1 MPDNERSSHSS
12 TTIEYILSQIAALKS
27 VLPADPNLNATL
39 SALRHRLDALE
50 CVSYSRGPD
59 DELQDMVELL
69 EGRMIDTEEKVEDLE
84 RIRISHI
91 RSSASPSLNAA
102 SFRDSGSF
110 LTAPLANISHE
121 AASSRIEE
129 FEQRLQVLES
139 AAPPT
144 TANPWEIEVVMLP
157 WGRSLKGIWFSPDA
171 DIETPNASGK
181 VNTIPATSCAAMHNN
196 RASSLPTKDFHGQAL
211 KDWGGSSSDWLAPR
225 ACGPTRGSGGKV
237 YERLRSRGF
246 VRCVNLH
253 HNAAREVR
261 KEITACFADV
271 LDTLLRNESHL
282 ATSSTY
288 LGLQAPFVPLR
299 KVHKS
304 SRLRFLSAAEL
315 TTPSLWTGE
324 FLNSSIFMKAPS
336 AGVRRLFITQ
346 AAAYHQYPLSS
357 THHEWSWPRIRA
369 LSQVISLSSDDDM
382 ESEYGVEVDE
392 LCWHPDQ
399 RLDVPISTLSSFT
412 AVDSGPEGSFA
423 SLALPSSDQ
432 EMQESSSDAEHDD
445 IVSDASSM
453 DQVYLTTTPTSL
465 YSARQFRRTVS
476 DPMTA
481 QEVDQLITVQTIS
494 KRQTLQSQPAAERT
508 TVSVPK
514 RRRLSQ
520 IPATKNAGFTLPAQR
535 TPTPCLSHE
544 PSSPLLRT
552 PNVHTQNIGNHRS
565 GHPGLGTGAPPVSV
579 KRSASQSAYAT
590 PYSNNAAFNGINM
603 EHVQPGGGDTDM
615 DSDDDLA
622 GFSTQV
628 AAKQRKPD
636 LLRHRHGDHPSSDA
650 EVWDGVA
657 DEARRQMQE
666 SDQDDDE
673 EDDDD
678 EDSHEDEE
686 IFEEWARK
694 ADDDYDDDDEDMEED
709 TYE

>member
-1 MPDNERSSHSS
+1 
-12 TTIEYILSQIAALKS
+12 
-27 VLPADPNLNATL
+27 
-39 SALRHRLDALE
+39 
-50 CVSYSRGPD
+50 
-59 DELQDMVELL
+59 
-69 EGRMIDTEEKVEDLE
+69 MIDTEEKVEDLE
-84 RIRISHI
+84 RVRINRIRI
-91 RSSASPSLNAA
+91 SASPSSNAA
-102 SFRDSGSF
+102 SFYDSGSF
-110 LTAPLANISHE
+110 LTAPLTNLSHE

-139 AAPPT
+139 TALPT

-171 DIETPNASGK
+171 DIDTPNVNGE
-181 VNTIPATSCAAMHNN
+181 VNTILATSYAAMHNN
-196 RASSLPTKDFHGQAL
+196 RASSLSTKDFRGQAL
-211 KDWGGSSSDWLAPR
+211 KDWEGNSSDWLAPR

-253 HNAAREVR
+253 HNAAREIR

-271 LDTLLRNESHL
+271 LDTFLRNDSHL
-282 ATSSTY
+282 ETSSTY

-346 AAAYHQYPLSS
+346 AAAYHQHPLSS
-357 THHEWSWPRIRA
+357 AHHEWSWPRIHGLPR
-369 LSQVISLSSDDDM
+369 VIPLSSDDDM

-392 LCWHPDQ
+392 PYWHTDH
-399 RLDVPISTLSSFT
+399 RLDVPISIPSSFT
-412 AVDSGPEGSFA
+412 AVNSGPEGSFA
-423 SLALPSSDQ
+423 FIASPSSDQ
-432 EMQESSSDAEHDD
+432 EMQESSSSDAEHDD
-445 IVSDASSM
+445 VASDASST
-453 DQVYLTTTPTSL
+453 DEIYLTTTPTSL

-481 QEVDQLITVQTIS
+481 QEVDQLITVQTIT
-494 KRQTLQSQPAAERT
+494 KRQTLASQPSAERT
-508 TVSVPK
+508 AVSVPK

-520 IPATKNAGFTLPAQR
+520 IPATKDAEFTLPAQR
-535 TPTPCLSHE
+535 TPALRVSHE

-552 PNVHTQNIGNHRS
+552 PNVHSQNIGNQRS
-565 GHPGLGTGAPPVSV
+565 GRPGLGTGAPPVSV
-579 KRSASQSAYAT
+579 KRGASQSAYAT

-603 EHVQPGGGDTDM
+603 EHVQPGGGDTDV

-628 AAKQRKPD
+628 AAKQRQPG
-636 LLRHRHGDHPSSDA
+636 LLRHRHGDHLSSDA

-657 DEARRQMQE
+657 DEARRQMQQ
-666 SDQDDDE
+666 SDQDDDDE

-694 ADDDYDDDDEDMEED
+694 ADDDYDDDEDMEED
-709 TYE
+709 IYE